1 MRTEVGS
8 GSRTVIGEQQHLKE
22 TQMKRSIEKEWE
34 KISRNIKDNKENK
47 VVKRRDCFLNEGII
61 CRGDDALWSSQE

>member
-22 TQMKRSIEKEWE
+22 SQMKRSIEKEWE

-47 VVKRRDCFLNEGII
+47 VVKRRDRFCFFYFLFFIFLKLKNI
-61 CRGDDALWSSQE
+61 

>member
-1 MRTEVGS
+1 MRTKVGS

-47 VVKRRDCFLNEGII
+47 VVKRRDHF
-61 CRGDDALWSSQE
+61 